1 MRKIVIFK
9 KVEGNPNKIILRS
22 ITPSLAWQGY
32 TKSGTVIDADAKNL
46 ARALE
51 PGFTGYYL
59 A

>member
-22 ITPSLAWQGY
+22 ITPSSLWQGY
-32 TKSGTVIDADAKNL
+32 TKGGTVIEFEAKNL

-51 PGFTGYYL
+51 PSFTGYYL